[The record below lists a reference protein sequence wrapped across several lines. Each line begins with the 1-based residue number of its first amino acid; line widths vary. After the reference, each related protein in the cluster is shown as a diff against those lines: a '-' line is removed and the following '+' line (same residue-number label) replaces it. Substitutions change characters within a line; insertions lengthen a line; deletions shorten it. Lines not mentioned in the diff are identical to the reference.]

1 MVNGKVKR
9 EFCGK
14 EINKQ
19 NEKKTTTTKKK
30 CFANTTTNVYEKHEI
45 NVKMR

>member
-19 NEKKTTTTKKK
+19 NEKKNKNKKNK
-30 CFANTTTNVYEKHEI
+30 KNASQTPQQMYMKNMK
-45 NVKMR
+45 

>member
-1 MVNGKVKR
+1 MVNGKEKR

-19 NEKKTTTTKKK
+19 NEKKKKK
-30 CFANTTTNVYEKHEI
+30 KKKKNASQTPQQMYMKNIK
-45 NVKMR
+45 